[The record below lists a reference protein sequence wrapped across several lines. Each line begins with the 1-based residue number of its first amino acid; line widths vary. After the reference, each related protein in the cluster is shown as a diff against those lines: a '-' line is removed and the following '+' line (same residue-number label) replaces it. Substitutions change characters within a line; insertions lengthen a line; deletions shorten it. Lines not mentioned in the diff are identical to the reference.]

1 MLAASPMAT
10 PASAAPTSDPVLP
23 LPHEK
28 ALRSSSD
35 RLELPERFDVLEL
48 LALDRF
54 GVLRARVVLFGD
66 LLWVRVAMWF
76 PPCWF

>member
-1 MLAASPMAT
+1 MAT

-23 LPHEK
+23 LPQEK

-35 RLELPERFDVLEL
+35 RLELPEPFDALDL
-48 LALDRF
+48 LALERF
-54 GVLRARVVLFGD
+54 EVLRLRVVLFGD
-66 LLWVRVAMWF
+66 LLGVRVARWF